1 MLIKVIKTV
10 VASKNKSGTECLN
23 YQVGEVYDIYEEL
36 AQVFIK
42 ENWGIEA
49 NNNLEE
55 QQEKALDNL
64 ENKAIEIEANNNLEE
79 QQEKA
84 LDNLENKAI
93 KSIKK
98 KEVNKNAE

>member
-64 ENKAIEIEANNNLEE
+64 ENKAI
-79 QQEKA
+79 
-84 LDNLENKAI
+84 DNLENKAI
-93 KSIKK
+93 KSTKK

>member
-42 ENWGIEA
+42 ENWGIKI

-55 QQEKALDNL
+55 LEEKALNNL
-64 ENKAIEIEANNNLEE
+64 ENKAI
-79 QQEKA
+79 
-84 LDNLENKAI
+84 DNLENKAI
-93 KSIKK
+93 KSTKK

>member
-1 MLIKVIKTV
+1 MLIKVIKSV
-10 VASKNKSGTECLN
+10 VASKNIFGNECLD

-42 ENWGIEA
+42 EKWGIKA

-55 QQEKALDNL
+55 KALNNL
-64 ENKAIEIEANNNLEE
+64 ENKAI
-79 QQEKA
+79 
-84 LDNLENKAI
+84 DNLQN
-93 KSIKK
+93 

>member
-1 MLIKVIKTV
+1 MLIKVIKSV
-10 VASKNKSGTECLN
+10 VASKNKYGIESLN

-42 ENWGIEA
+42 EKWGIKA

-55 QQEKALDNL
+55 KALNNL
-64 ENKAIEIEANNNLEE
+64 ENKAI
-79 QQEKA
+79 
-84 LDNLENKAI
+84 DNLEN
-93 KSIKK
+93 